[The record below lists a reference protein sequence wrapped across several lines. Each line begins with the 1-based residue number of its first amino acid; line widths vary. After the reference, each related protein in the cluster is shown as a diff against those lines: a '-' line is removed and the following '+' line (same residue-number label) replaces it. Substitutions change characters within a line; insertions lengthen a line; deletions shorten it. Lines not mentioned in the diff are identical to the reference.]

1 MATKLQETIN
11 GYGGNIK
18 PLLDELKKRAAKV
31 QELQAKRDEIN
42 AEIAQER
49 AAVKALGISKQAFD
63 FGLKRKEM
71 DEDKR
76 DQLDANYSV
85 VCDALGVPL
94 KLEQADLFEPVTEA
108 PKKKETKNANSKAEK
123 SIGEQQAE
131 AFQQA
136 GNA

>member
-1 MATKLQETIN
+1 MASKLQETIN

-18 PLLDELKKRAAKV
+18 PLLDELKDRAKNV
-31 QELQAKRDEIN
+31 QELQAKRDAIN
-42 AEIAQER
+42 AEIGEER

-71 DEDKR
+71 DEEKR
-76 DQLDANYSV
+76 ATLDENYSV

-94 KLEQADLFEPVTEA
+94 NINQGDLFETST
-108 PKKKETKNANSKAEK
+108 KEKDNANAKISKEK

-131 AFQQA
+131 AIQ
-136 GNA
+136 NAANR

>member
-1 MATKLQETIN
+1 MASKLQETIN

-18 PLLDELKKRAAKV
+18 PLLDELKQRAENV
-31 QELQAKRDEIN
+31 QKLQAKRDQIN
-42 AEIAQER
+42 AEIGEER

-71 DEDKR
+71 EEEKRQTLDE
-76 DQLDANYSV
+76 NYAV

-94 KLEQADLFEPVTEA
+94 QSQGELFETA
-108 PKKKETKNANSKAEK
+108 TKKETSDANSEENDK

-131 AFQQA
+131 AIQ
-136 GNA
+136 NAANA

>member
-18 PLLDELKKRAAKV
+18 PLLDELKQRAQAV
-31 QELQAKRDEIN
+31 QELQAKRDAIN
-42 AEIAQER
+42 AEIGEER

-71 DEDKR
+71 DEEKR
-76 DQLDANYSV
+76 STLDENYSV

-94 KLEQADLFEPVTEA
+94 NINQGELFETNA
-108 PKKKETKNANSKAEK
+108 KENSDANSEEK

-131 AFQQA
+131 AIQ
-136 GNA
+136 NAANG